1 MCHANR
7 LPTNFHALLERC
19 DIDLAEADRAAGCRH
34 CGGPLHRA
42 NYPRKPFGVK
52 RFAAHYQ
59 QRFSLC
65 CGRDGCRRRST
76 PPSLRFLGR
85 RRYIGA
91 LMVLLSALSQG
102 VTARRGERLRAVIG
116 ISRRTITR
124 WRRWW
129 REVFVTTPV
138 GKALYTRMPALRQ
151 AGVLPNVL
159 FEAFDGKT
167 PRARLL
173 QCLAALT
180 PLSVDRSDYPLAEL
194 DPQTLSVLSP
204 RRSS

>member
-1 MCHANR
+1 VCHAKR
-7 LPTNFHALLERC
+7 LPTNFHTLLERI
-19 DIDLAEADRAAGCRH
+19 DADLADQVRLAGCRH
-34 CGGPLHRA
+34 CGGVLHRA

-52 RFAAHYQ
+52 RFSSSYQ

-85 RRYIGA
+85 VRYVGA
-91 LMVLLSALSQG
+91 LMLLLSALSQG

-116 ISRRTITR
+116 VSRRTITR

-129 REVFVTTPV
+129 REVFVTTPT
-138 GKALYTRMPALRQ
+138 GKALFARMPGLREAGALP
-151 AGVLPNVL
+151 GVLL
-159 FEAFDGKT
+159 AAFDGT
-167 PRARLL
+167 TMRQRLL

-180 PLSVDRSDYPLAEL
+180 PLSIDRADYPLAEV
-194 DPQTLSVLSP
+194 DPQTLSVLSGEG
-204 RRSS
+204 RF